1 MGQDTGNVSVMDLGK
16 FKTHETV
23 LTCWHKSMGHKVKIL
38 SILSAMS
45 LFPLSLSMMPK
56 GTCITY
62 PLQARLTVWTIS
74 WFTICWRVS
83 SLTHLVE
90 PGLSH
95 IRWQRM
101 GIEHFLHGQII
112 TMAKVSYQSVRQWQR
127 LGLKIFSTRISNVCH
142 LRRWWRFCQS
152 HFLLL
157 IRTQMRGTQNARRCK
172 SCFSVF
178 RCWTWKW
185 WHRSW

>member
-1 MGQDTGNVSVMDLGK
+1 MDCTLIINNEGFQLIADFGILEDKDMFEMVKCVGNHTVAAGCVNVGVIQVKKLQALCYWVCDQQKHGQGITQDDWDHDTEMATIEKMHIKMGQDTGNVSVMDLGK

-74 WFTICWRVS
+74 WFTIC
-83 SLTHLVE
+83 
-90 PGLSH
+90 
-95 IRWQRM
+95 
-101 GIEHFLHGQII
+101 
-112 TMAKVSYQSVRQWQR
+112 
-127 LGLKIFSTRISNVCH
+127 
-142 LRRWWRFCQS
+142 
-152 HFLLL
+152 
-157 IRTQMRGTQNARRCK
+157 
-172 SCFSVF
+172 
-178 RCWTWKW
+178 
-185 WHRSW
+185 